1 MQSRAWPPQQTRR
14 SALFQ
19 QTTPTP
25 PTRPP
30 KPWPPARPRPSQR
43 HPPSAPRRDTAT
55 GRDSQPAALGGSA
68 RDSEGPLS
76 PSVADSRPANR
87 AWACRSAH
95 QSRNPN
101 SELWLSDL
109 DLDLTA
115 VAFMLPVRRGRTA
128 NKEAATALAVPL
140 QTSTS
145 SLFPRSCDYW
155 PQPSLD

>member
-95 QSRNPN
+95 SKQEPEFRALALRLGLGPDRRRLHAPS
-101 SELWLSDL
+101 SQGKDSQQ
-109 DLDLTA
+109 
-115 VAFMLPVRRGRTA
+115 RGRHCA
-128 NKEAATALAVPL
+128 GRAASDFHLELVSAIMRLLATAF
-140 QTSTS
+140 T
-145 SLFPRSCDYW
+145 
-155 PQPSLD
+155 